1 MRYVKYPVE
10 YKEWVTKTLRQF
22 KLRVKINDVE
32 LTTNDIVSIRI
43 NSDLFSGDTFTIG
56 STVSDTLDMVVFTTA
71 LFKDSNSVMDRTKP
85 VIPYMSL
92 YTERFDEELGKIVV
106 EWQEVNLGLFYI
118 NPDGIDNDGDG
129 TTSIRAST
137 VLNHP
142 EYGERIYKENYDEET
157 DPAFNRSITRII
169 DDICRDKKIHF
180 RLAAGTVLPDITVTD
195 ANKGDFIGKTY
206 REIIAKIAMLYG
218 GYARVVVDRQG
229 TGDTDEILEFFRLQD
244 TDYVFGTDDYMSFK
258 RGEHK
263 LTIHK
268 LSCKVKEDSDTGEI
282 KNITVGSATVP
293 ELNTV
298 YLENSVM
305 TQDVLNQ
312 ILPYYDGYGY
322 FPITTKIFGNP
333 LLEPGDKIQI
343 KPTSRVP
350 GNGTFI
356 NLPVQTVIYNI
367 TNSGLTMDLKSLFTI
382 VEEEKP
388 KTLRKKVDKVSDDLN
403 NLKNDVDDLKKGGN
417 SYDDSDLRKLIDGKA
432 DKEHTHNYATSV
444 KVNGDTYEQV
454 NGIIT
459 LPDYPSGGDGSTSDI
474 INAKQVN
481 IFKDTVGDNYGTL
494 ASSTTTIGS
503 DTFKSLDI
511 RGTELLSLGVNATSF
526 MSFYRKNSNR
536 ILLQADLYANG
547 NTIDVGS
554 GTVKFS
560 GGNIYGDSSKYGT
573 INYMNLF
580 YCKLASNLNGNG
592 YTITNTN
599 TVNETSSQSTY
610 TASLI
615 DSGTNENMIYSNM
628 SYDSG
633 EIRWCWKETV
643 FTYPESDIDP
653 ETDEWVD
660 TGRYICYVELPIFMA
675 ENIQNDY
682 HINISKMS
690 WGDYRIIEKNPYYFI
705 LESKEDSFAFTFE
718 VVAKLNDNQT
728 LDNNAVIANDSVI
741 TETGET
747 NQG

>member
-22 KLRVKINDVE
+22 KLRVQINDVE

-56 STVSDTLDMVVFTTA
+56 STVSDTLDMVVFTPA

-85 VIPYMSL
+85 VIPYISL
-92 YTERFDEELGKIVV
+92 YTERFDEKLGKIVV

-229 TGDTDEILEFFRLQD
+229 TGDTKEILEFFRLQD

-258 RGEHK
+258 RGDHK

-268 LSCKVKEDSDTGEI
+268 LSCKVSENNDTGKI
-282 KNITVGSATVP
+282 KKITAGSAPVP

-305 TQDVLNQ
+305 TQEVLAQ

-343 KPTSRVP
+343 KPPSRVP
-350 GNGTFI
+350 GNGDTI
-356 NLPVQTVIYNI
+356 NLPVQTVVYNI
-367 TNSGLTMDLKSLFTI
+367 TNKGITMDLKSLFTI

-388 KTLRKKVDKVSDDLN
+388 KTLKKKVDKVSDDLN
-403 NLKNDVDDLKKGGN
+403 NLKNDVDNLKNGGN
-417 SYDDSDLRKLIDGKA
+417 SYDDSELRNLINSKA
-432 DKEHTHNYATSV
+432 DKEHTHNYADSV
-444 KVNGDTYEQV
+444 KVNGNIYEQV
-454 NGIIT
+454 DGLIT
-459 LPDYPSGGDGSTSDI
+459 LPDYPSSDALTSDI
-474 INAKQVN
+474 INAKRVN
-481 IFKDTVGDNYGTL
+481 IFKDTIGNNYGVITSATAL
-494 ASSTTTIGS
+494 NESYKT
-503 DTFKSLDI
+503 LDI
-511 RGTELLSLGVNATSF
+511 YGSQCLSLGVEDATC
-526 MSFYRKNSNR
+526 MYMLIQNTKRT
-536 ILLQADLYANG
+536 ILDADLYTNG
-547 NTIDVGS
+547 NTIHMEGD
-554 GTVKFS
+554 TLNI
-560 GGNIYGDSSKYGT
+560 GNGDIYGNSSDYGT
-573 INYMNLF
+573 IANMELY
-580 YCKLASNLNGNG
+580 YCRLSYDLNCNSYAIKNGKLQNMTGA
-592 YTITNTN
+592 
-599 TVNETSSQSTY
+599 QSTY
-610 TASLI
+610 STRLAN
-615 DSGTNENMIYSNM
+615 SGTNENMIYSNM

-643 FTYPESDIDP
+643 FTYPESDVDP

-660 TGRYICYVELPIFMA
+660 TGRYICYIELPIFMA

-728 LDNNAVIANDSVI
+728 LDNIYSYNIIFIKIHLIAPFFV
-741 TETGET
+741 
-747 NQG
+747 

>member
-22 KLRVKINDVE
+22 KLRVKIGGVE

-56 STVSDTLDMVVFTTA
+56 DTVSDTLDMVIFTKA
-71 LFKDSNSVMDRTKP
+71 IFSHSDSVLDRTVP
-85 VIPYMSL
+85 IIPYISL

-118 NPDGIDNDGDG
+118 NPDGIDKDGDG

-137 VLNHP
+137 MLNHP
-142 EYGERIYKENYDEET
+142 EYGGRIYKEDYNEET
-157 DPAFNRSITRII
+157 APAFNRSITRII
-169 DDICRDKKIHF
+169 DDICRDKKIPF
-180 RLAAGTVLPDITVTD
+180 TLAKGTVLPDITVTD

-229 TGDTDEILEFFRLQD
+229 TGDTSEILEFFRLQD

-258 RGEHK
+258 RGDHK

-268 LSCKVKEDSDTGEI
+268 LSCKVSENSDTGEI
-282 KNITVGSATVP
+282 KKITVGSAPVP
-293 ELNTV
+293 QLNTV

-305 TQDVLNQ
+305 TQDVLAQ

-343 KPTSRVP
+343 KPPSRVP
-350 GNGTFI
+350 GNGDTI
-356 NLPVQTVIYNI
+356 NLPVQTVVYNI

-403 NLKNDVDDLKKGGN
+403 NLKNDVDNLKNGGG
-417 SYDDSDLRKLIDGKA
+417 SYDDSELRNLINSKA
-432 DKEHTHNYATSV
+432 DKEHTHNYADSV
-444 KVNGDTYEQV
+444 KVNGNTYKQV
-454 NGIIT
+454 NGLIT
-459 LPDYPSGGDGSTSDI
+459 LPDYTSGSGGSSTGDI
-474 INAKQVN
+474 INAKTVN
-481 IFKDTVGDNYGTL
+481 IFKDTIGNNYGTL
-494 ASSTTTIGS
+494 TSATALNGS
-503 DTFKSLDI
+503 YKTLDI
-511 RGTELLSLGVNATSF
+511 CGSQCLALGIENVSGIYI
-526 MSFYRKNSNR
+526 YRDNYNR
-536 ILLQADLYANG
+536 ILLDVHKITSNGDLLMGG
-547 NTIDVGS
+547 NTVYL
-554 GTVKFS
+554 S
-560 GGNIYGDSSKYGT
+560 GGHMYGNSEGNTGSKGYAHSLILDRTCDISAAKSS
-573 INYMNLF
+573 
-580 YCKLASNLNGNG
+580 
-592 YTITNTN
+592 TN
-599 TVNETSSQSTY
+599 VASQSTY
-610 TASLI
+610 TASLAN
-615 DSGTNENMIYSNM
+615 SGTNENMIYKNM
-628 SYDSG
+628 SYD
-633 EIRWCWKETV
+633 ENELRWCWKETV
-643 FTYPESDIDP
+643 FTYPESNVDP

-660 TGRYICYVELPIFMA
+660 TGRYICYIELPIFMA

-741 TETGET
+741 TENEEI

>member
-10 YKEWVTKTLRQF
+10 YKEWVTKTLREF

-32 LTTNDIVSIRI
+32 LTTNDIVSIKI
-43 NSDLFSGDTFTIG
+43 SSDLFSGDTFTIG
-56 STVSDTLDMVVFTTA
+56 STVSDTLDMVVFTPA

-92 YTERFDEELGKIVV
+92 YTERFDEKLGKIVV

-206 REIIAKIAMLYG
+206 REVIAKIAMLYG

-268 LSCKVKEDSDTGEI
+268 LSCKVSESSDTGEV
-282 KNITVGSATVP
+282 KKITVGSAPVP

-343 KPTSRVP
+343 KPPSRVP
-350 GNGTFI
+350 GNGDFI

-367 TNSGLTMDLKSLFTI
+367 TNKGLTMDLKSLFTI

-388 KTLRKKVDKVSDDLN
+388 KTLRKKVDKIGDDLN
-403 NLKNDVDDLKKGGN
+403 NLKNDVDKIKDGGN

-444 KVNGDTYEQV
+444 KVNGNTYEQV

-459 LPDYPSGGDGSTSDI
+459 LPDYSSGGDGSTSDI
-474 INAKQVN
+474 INARQVN

-494 ASSTTTIGS
+494 TSSTTTIGS

-511 RGTELLSLGVNATSF
+511 RGAELLSLGVNATSF
-526 MSFYRKNSNR
+526 MSFYKKNSNR

-554 GTVKFS
+554 GTVKLS
-560 GGNIYGDSSKYGT
+560 GGNIYGDSSNYGT

-580 YCKLASNLNGNG
+580 YCRLASNLNGNG

-643 FTYPESDIDP
+643 FTYPESDVDP

-741 TETGET
+741 TETGEI
-747 NQG
+747 N

>member
-22 KLRVKINDVE
+22 KLRVKIGGLE
-32 LTTNDIVSIRI
+32 LTANDIVSIRI

-56 STVSDTLDMVVFTTA
+56 DTVSDTLDMVIFTKSI
-71 LFKDSNSVMDRTKP
+71 FSHSDSVLDRTVP
-85 VIPYMSL
+85 IIPYISL

-118 NPDGIDNDGDG
+118 NPDGIDKDGDG

-137 VLNHP
+137 MLNHP
-142 EYGERIYKENYDEET
+142 EYGGRIYKEDYNEET
-157 DPAFNRSITRII
+157 APAFNRSITRII
-169 DDICRDKKIHF
+169 DDICRDKKIPF
-180 RLAAGTVLPDITVTD
+180 TLAQGTVLPDITVTD

-229 TGDTDEILEFFRLQD
+229 TGDTKEILEFFRLQD

-258 RGEHK
+258 RGDHK

-268 LSCKVKEDSDTGEI
+268 LSCKVSENSDTGEI
-282 KNITVGSATVP
+282 KKITVGSAPVP
-293 ELNTV
+293 QLNTV

-305 TQDVLNQ
+305 TQEVLAQ

-343 KPTSRVP
+343 KPPSRVP
-350 GNGTFI
+350 GNGDTI
-356 NLPVQTVIYNI
+356 NLPVQTVVYNI

-403 NLKNDVDDLKKGGN
+403 NLKNDVDNLKNGGN
-417 SYDDSDLRKLIDGKA
+417 SYDDSELRNLINSKA
-432 DKEHTHNYATSV
+432 DKEHTHNYADSV
-444 KVNGDTYEQV
+444 KVNGNTYKQV
-454 NGIIT
+454 NGLIT
-459 LPDYPSGGDGSTSDI
+459 LPDYTSGSGGSSTGDI

-481 IFKDTVGDNYGTL
+481 IFKDTVGNNYGTL
-494 ASSTTTIGS
+494 TSATALNGS
-503 DTFKSLDI
+503 YKTLDI
-511 RGTELLSLGVNATSF
+511 CGSQCLSLGIENVSGIYI
-526 MSFYRKNSNR
+526 YRDNYNR
-536 ILLQADLYANG
+536 ILFDVNKITSNGDLLMGG
-547 NTIDVGS
+547 NTVYL
-554 GTVKFS
+554 S
-560 GGNIYGDSSKYGT
+560 GGHMYGNSEGNTGSKGYAHSLILDRTCDISAAKSS
-573 INYMNLF
+573 
-580 YCKLASNLNGNG
+580 
-592 YTITNTN
+592 
-599 TVNETSSQSTY
+599 TSVASQSTY
-610 TASLI
+610 TASLAN
-615 DSGTNENMIYSNM
+615 SGTNENMIYKNM
-628 SYDSG
+628 SYD
-633 EIRWCWKETV
+633 ENELRWCWKETV
-643 FTYPESDIDP
+643 FTYPESNVDP

-660 TGRYICYVELPIFMA
+660 TGRYICYIELPIFMA

-705 LESKEDSFAFTFE
+705 LESQEDSFAFTFE

-741 TETGET
+741 TENGET

>member
-10 YKEWVTKTLRQF
+10 YKEWVTKTLREF
-22 KLRVKINDVE
+22 KLRVKIGGLE

-56 STVSDTLDMVVFTTA
+56 DTVSDTLDMVIFTKA
-71 LFKDSNSVMDRTKP
+71 IFSHSDSVLDRTVP
-85 VIPYMSL
+85 VIPYISL

-118 NPDGIDNDGDG
+118 NPDGIDKDGDG

-137 VLNHP
+137 MLNHP
-142 EYGERIYKENYDEET
+142 EYGGRIYKEDYNEET
-157 DPAFNRSITRII
+157 APAFNRSITRII
-169 DDICRDKKIHF
+169 DDICRDKKIPF
-180 RLAAGTVLPDITVTD
+180 TLAQGTVLPDITVTD

-229 TGDTDEILEFFRLQD
+229 TGDTKEILEFFRLQD

-258 RGEHK
+258 RGDHK

-268 LSCKVKEDSDTGEI
+268 LSCKVSENSDTGKI
-282 KNITVGSATVP
+282 KKITAGSAPVP

-305 TQDVLNQ
+305 TQEVLAQ

-343 KPTSRVP
+343 KPPSRVP
-350 GNGTFI
+350 GNGDTI
-356 NLPVQTVIYNI
+356 NLPVQTVVYNI
-367 TNSGLTMDLKSLFTI
+367 TNKGITMDLKSLFTI

-388 KTLRKKVDKVSDDLN
+388 KTLKKKVDKVSDDLN
-403 NLKNDVDDLKKGGN
+403 NLKNDVDNLKNGGN
-417 SYDDSDLRKLIDGKA
+417 SYDDSELRNLINNKA
-432 DKEHTHNYATSV
+432 DKEHTHNYADSV
-444 KVNGDTYEQV
+444 KVNGNTYKQV
-454 NGIIT
+454 NGLIT
-459 LPDYPSGGDGSTSDI
+459 LPDYPSSDALTSDI
-474 INAKQVN
+474 INAKRVN
-481 IFKDTVGDNYGTL
+481 IFKDTIGNNYGVITSATAL
-494 ASSTTTIGS
+494 NESYKT
-503 DTFKSLDI
+503 LDI
-511 RGTELLSLGVNATSF
+511 YGSQCLSLGVENATC
-526 MSFYRKNSNR
+526 MYMLIQNTKRT
-536 ILLQADLYANG
+536 ILDADLYTNG
-547 NTIDVGS
+547 KTIHMEGD
-554 GTVKFS
+554 TLNI
-560 GGNIYGDSSKYGT
+560 GNGDIYGNSSDYGT
-573 INYMNLF
+573 IANMELY
-580 YCKLASNLNGNG
+580 YCRLSYDLNCNSYAIKNGKLQNMTGA
-592 YTITNTN
+592 
-599 TVNETSSQSTY
+599 QSTY
-610 TASLI
+610 STRLAN
-615 DSGTNENMIYSNM
+615 SGTNENMIYSNM

-643 FTYPESDIDP
+643 FTYPESDVDP

-660 TGRYICYVELPIFMA
+660 TGRYICYIELPIFMA

-741 TETGET
+741 TENEET

>member
-10 YKEWVTKTLRQF
+10 YKEWVTKTLREF
-22 KLRVKINDVE
+22 KLRVQINDVE
-32 LTTNDIVSIRI
+32 LTTSDIISIRI

-56 STVSDTLDMVVFTTA
+56 DTVSDTLDMTVFTPA
-71 LFKDSNSVMDRTKP
+71 LFKNKNSVMAPEKP
-85 VIPYMSL
+85 VIPYISL
-92 YTERFDEELGKIVV
+92 YTERFDEKLGKIVV
-106 EWQEVNLGLFYI
+106 EWQEVNLGLFFM
-118 NPDGIDNDGDG
+118 NPDGVENNGDG
-129 TTSIRAST
+129 TTTIRAST
-137 VLNHP
+137 MLNHIK
-142 EYGERIYKENYDEET
+142 YGGRIYKEEYDEET
-157 DPAFNRSITRII
+157 TPTFNRSITKII
-169 DDICRDKKIHF
+169 DDICRDKKIPF
-180 RLAAGTVLPDITVTD
+180 TLAPGTVLPDITVTN

-229 TGDTDEILEFFRLQD
+229 TGDTNEILEFFRLQD

-258 RGEHK
+258 KGEHK

-268 LSCKVKEDSDTGEI
+268 LSCKISENSGTGEI
-282 KNITVGSATVP
+282 KRINVGSAPVP

-298 YLENSVM
+298 YLENSIM
-305 TQDVLNQ
+305 TQDVLSQ

-350 GNGTFI
+350 GNGDTI
-356 NLPVQTVIYNI
+356 NLPVQSVIYNI

-403 NLKNDVDDLKKGGN
+403 NLKSDVDNLKNGGN
-417 SYDDSDLRKLIDGKA
+417 SYDDSELRKLIDGKA

-444 KVNGDTYEQV
+444 KVNGNTYEQV
-454 NGIIT
+454 SGIIT
-459 LPDYPSGGDGSTSDI
+459 LPDYPSGGSTSDI

-481 IFKDTVGDNYGTL
+481 IFKNTVGDNYGNLT
-494 ASSTTTIGS
+494 SSTTTIGS
-503 DTFKSLDI
+503 NTFKSLDI
-511 RGTELLSLGVNATSF
+511 RGTELLSLGANATSF
-526 MSFYRKNSNR
+526 MSFYEKNSNR
-536 ILLQADLYANG
+536 ILLEADLYAN
-547 NTIDVGS
+547 NYTIYMGS
-554 GTVKFS
+554 GT
-560 GGNIYGDSSKYGT
+560 IGDAYSYWT
-573 INYMNLF
+573 AYQA
-580 YCKLASNLNGNG
+580 KLHMCQLSSNLNAKG
-592 YTITNTN
+592 YTITNTSTVN
-599 TVNETSSQSTY
+599 TVSEQSTY
-610 TASLI
+610 STRLA

-643 FTYPESDIDP
+643 FTYPESDVDP
-653 ETDEWVD
+653 KTDERVD

-690 WGDYRIIEKNPYYFI
+690 WGDYRIIEKNTYYFI

-741 TETGET
+741 TKTGET
-747 NQG
+747 N

>member
-22 KLRVKINDVE
+22 KLRVKIGGVE

-56 STVSDTLDMVVFTTA
+56 DTVSDTLDMVIFTKA
-71 LFKDSNSVMDRTKP
+71 IFSHSDSVLDRTVP
-85 VIPYMSL
+85 IIPYISL

-118 NPDGIDNDGDG
+118 NPDGIDKDGDG

-137 VLNHP
+137 MLNHP
-142 EYGERIYKENYDEET
+142 EYGGRIYKEDYNEET
-157 DPAFNRSITRII
+157 APAFNRSITRII
-169 DDICRDKKIHF
+169 DDICRDKKIPF
-180 RLAAGTVLPDITVTD
+180 TLAKGTVLPDITVTD

-229 TGDTDEILEFFRLQD
+229 TGDTSEILEFFRLQD

-258 RGEHK
+258 RGDHK

-268 LSCKVKEDSDTGEI
+268 LSCKVSENSDTGEI
-282 KNITVGSATVP
+282 KKITVGSAPVP
-293 ELNTV
+293 QLNTV

-305 TQDVLNQ
+305 TQDVLAQ

-343 KPTSRVP
+343 KPPSRVP
-350 GNGTFI
+350 GNGDTI
-356 NLPVQTVIYNI
+356 NLPVQTVVYNI

-403 NLKNDVDDLKKGGN
+403 NLKNDVDNLKNGGG
-417 SYDDSDLRKLIDGKA
+417 SYDDSELRNLINSKA
-432 DKEHTHNYATSV
+432 DKEHTHNYADSV
-444 KVNGDTYEQV
+444 KVNGNTYKQV
-454 NGIIT
+454 NGLIT
-459 LPDYPSGGDGSTSDI
+459 LPDYTSGSGGSSTGDI
-474 INAKQVN
+474 INAKTVN
-481 IFKDTVGDNYGTL
+481 IFKDTIGNNYGTL
-494 ASSTTTIGS
+494 TSATALNGS
-503 DTFKSLDI
+503 YKTLDI
-511 RGTELLSLGVNATSF
+511 CGSQCLALGIENVSGIYI
-526 MSFYRKNSNR
+526 YRDNYNR
-536 ILLQADLYANG
+536 ILLDVHKITSNGDLLMGG
-547 NTIDVGS
+547 NTVYL
-554 GTVKFS
+554 S
-560 GGNIYGDSSKYGT
+560 GGHIYGNSEGNTGSKGYAHSLILDRTCDISAAKSS
-573 INYMNLF
+573 
-580 YCKLASNLNGNG
+580 
-592 YTITNTN
+592 
-599 TVNETSSQSTY
+599 TSVASQSTY
-610 TASLI
+610 TASLAN
-615 DSGTNENMIYSNM
+615 SGTNENMIYKNM
-628 SYDSG
+628 SYD
-633 EIRWCWKETV
+633 ENELRWCWKETV
-643 FTYPESDIDP
+643 FTYPESNVDP

-660 TGRYICYVELPIFMA
+660 TGRYICYIELPIFMA

>member
-22 KLRVKINDVE
+22 KLRVKIGGVE

-56 STVSDTLDMVVFTTA
+56 DTVSDTLDMVIFTKA
-71 LFKDSNSVMDRTKP
+71 IFSHSDSVLDRTVP
-85 VIPYMSL
+85 IIPYISL

-118 NPDGIDNDGDG
+118 NPDGIDKDGDG

-137 VLNHP
+137 MLNHP
-142 EYGERIYKENYDEET
+142 EYGGRIYKEDYNEET
-157 DPAFNRSITRII
+157 APAFNRSITRII
-169 DDICRDKKIHF
+169 DDICRDKKIPF
-180 RLAAGTVLPDITVTD
+180 TLAKGTVLPDITVTD

-229 TGDTDEILEFFRLQD
+229 TGDTSEILEFFRLQD

-258 RGEHK
+258 RGDHK

-268 LSCKVKEDSDTGEI
+268 LSCKVSENSDTGEI
-282 KNITVGSATVP
+282 KKITVGSAPVP
-293 ELNTV
+293 QLNTV

-305 TQDVLNQ
+305 TQDVLAQ

-343 KPTSRVP
+343 KPPSRVP
-350 GNGTFI
+350 GNGDTI
-356 NLPVQTVIYNI
+356 NLPVQTVVYNI

-403 NLKNDVDDLKKGGN
+403 NLKNDVDNLKNGGG
-417 SYDDSDLRKLIDGKA
+417 SYDDSELRNLINSKA
-432 DKEHTHNYATSV
+432 DKEHTHNYADSV
-444 KVNGDTYEQV
+444 KVNGNTYKQV
-454 NGIIT
+454 NGLIT
-459 LPDYPSGGDGSTSDI
+459 LPDYTSGSGGSSTGDI
-474 INAKQVN
+474 INAKTVN
-481 IFKDTVGDNYGTL
+481 IFKDTIGNNYGTL
-494 ASSTTTIGS
+494 TSATALNGS
-503 DTFKSLDI
+503 YKTLDI
-511 RGTELLSLGVNATSF
+511 CGSQCLALGIENVSGIYI
-526 MSFYRKNSNR
+526 YRDNYNR
-536 ILLQADLYANG
+536 ILLDVHKITSNGDLLMGG
-547 NTIDVGS
+547 NTVYL
-554 GTVKFS
+554 S
-560 GGNIYGDSSKYGT
+560 GGHIYGNSEGNTGSKGYAHSLILDRTCDISAAKSS
-573 INYMNLF
+573 
-580 YCKLASNLNGNG
+580 
-592 YTITNTN
+592 TN
-599 TVNETSSQSTY
+599 VASQSTY
-610 TASLI
+610 TASLAN
-615 DSGTNENMIYSNM
+615 SGTNENMIYKNM
-628 SYDSG
+628 SYD
-633 EIRWCWKETV
+633 ENELRWCWKETV
-643 FTYPESDIDP
+643 FTYPESNVDP

-660 TGRYICYVELPIFMA
+660 TGRYICYIELPIFMA

-741 TETGET
+741 TENEEI